1 MVRGHTDEDGV
12 AVFIAEEGTYVVSAS
27 KPGYATQIVEV
38 TVNQDATL
46 EVMLQPI
53 ARETLVPTAAFLGV
67 GLIML
72 SLV

>member
-12 AVFIAEEGTYVVSAS
+12 AVFLAEEGKYLVSAS
-27 KPGYATQIVEV
+27 KSGYATQIVEV
-38 TVNQDATL
+38 TVTQDMTL
-46 EVMLQPI
+46 EITLQPI
-53 ARETLVPTAAFLGV
+53 IRESLVPTTALVGV